1 MAKNQKNSRNLT
13 LSIGESMSYTVK
25 CFIYLKSVSN
35 DLSENHKIIRLQLA
49 KIWAEFFMVILKKFY
64 RYTGF
69 TKKYSIKKI
78 R

>member
-1 MAKNQKNSRNLT
+1 MAKNHKNSRT
-13 LSIGESMSYTVK
+13 LMPSIGETMGHTVK
-25 CFIYLKSVSN
+25 CLIYLKSVSN